1 MKDGHCNIWWFD
13 GDAVPKIAD
22 VVPQCKS
29 KLIKISKILKQIA
42 TNFNLLFNF
51 WFAQKSHVTE
61 AKFFQADNS
70 QLKYGN
76 I

>member
-1 MKDGHCNIWWFD
+1 MLIPKTKMLYLGWRMKDGHCNIRWFD

-51 WFAQKSHVTE
+51 
-61 AKFFQADNS
+61 
-70 QLKYGN
+70 
-76 I
+76 